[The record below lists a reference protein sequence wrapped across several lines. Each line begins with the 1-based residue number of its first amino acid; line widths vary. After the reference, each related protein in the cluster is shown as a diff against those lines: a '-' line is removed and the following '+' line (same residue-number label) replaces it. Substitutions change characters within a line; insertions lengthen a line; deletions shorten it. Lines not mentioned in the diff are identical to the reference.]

1 VNLEYCIY
9 MWSVQYRR
17 DVDLMEYVQRR
28 ATEMIQG
35 MELLC
40 EIRLIKLGQF
50 SLENRRLQGD
60 LSVTCQYLKRECK
73 KVGDR
78 FYNRI

>member
-1 VNLEYCIY
+1 MNLEYCIY

-17 DVDLMEYVQRR
+17 DVDLTEYVQRR

-60 LSVTCQYLKRECK
+60 LSVTCQYLKRDCK
-73 KVGDR
+73 KEGDR